1 MGLVSLDN
9 LILFHL
15 LYAFFGIT
23 LATFPITFWG
33 PDSMFSYWTA
43 WGDAGMFFGRAL
55 GVWMLVVTTSP
66 WTIGM
71 PKELLAK
78 LYLPI
83 NLYITPLFAY
93 VAFSLDTSGPGP
105 NAMVPVNLWVPQVA
119 ISVVFLVL
127 NVLVVKD
134 LPKGSGMF

>member
-1 MGLVSLDN
+1 MSLVSLDN
-9 LILFHL
+9 LILVHL

-23 LATFPITFWG
+23 LASFPITCWG
-33 PDSMFSYWTA
+33 PNSVFSYWTE

-55 GVWMLVVTTSP
+55 GVWMLVVTISP

-78 LYLPI
+78 LYLII
-83 NLYITPLFAY
+83 NIYITPLFVY
-93 VAFSLDTSGPGP
+93 VAFFVDTSGPGP
-105 NAMVPVNLWVPQVA
+105 NALLPINLWMPQVA
-119 ISVVFLVL
+119 FSVVFLVL

-134 LPKGSGMF
+134 LPKGAGMF

>member
-119 ISVVFLVL
+119 ISVVLFVL